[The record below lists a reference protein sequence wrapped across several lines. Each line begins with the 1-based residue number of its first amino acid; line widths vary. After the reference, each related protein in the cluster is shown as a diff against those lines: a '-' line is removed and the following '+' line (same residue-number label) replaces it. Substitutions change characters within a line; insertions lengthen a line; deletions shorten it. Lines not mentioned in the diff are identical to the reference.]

1 MEPTVLIE
9 DDAEPWNLIK
19 PSAPPPGHR
28 QRGARPP
35 RPENT
40 PIERSIFEQH
50 DVMKVGATS
59 VPQAV
64 ASSIN
69 RFILD
74 ELQMPVLRA
83 IGAGAVAQACKG
95 IAIAR
100 GIVAVRGVNL
110 SCDIGFD
117 NVFNERGEEISAQ
130 TFRLFLR

>member
-1 MEPTVLIE
+1 
-9 DDAEPWNLIK
+9 
-19 PSAPPPGHR
+19 
-28 QRGARPP
+28 
-35 RPENT
+35 
-40 PIERSIFEQH
+40 
-50 DVMKVGATS
+50 MKVGATS

-117 NVFNERGEEISAQ
+117 NILNERGEEISAQ